1 MAKKRSTVITR
12 SDPRH
17 QPARVARLPEVPET
31 RKTIDDYN
39 ATGLSLR
46 AHPLQFLRPRL
57 EQRGVTPA
65 IALRSEDAMPHGSSI
80 AVAGLVLCRQRPA
93 TASGVV
99 FITLEDES
107 GIASLIV
114 RPKVFERFR
123 AVARLSAIL
132 LASGRV
138 ERKGEVVHVQV
149 DRMEALDREL
159 AGMAAQSRDFH

>member
-1 MAKKRSTVITR
+1 
-12 SDPRH
+12 
-17 QPARVARLPEVPET
+17 VPET

-57 EQRGVTPA
+57 EQRGVSPA
-65 IALRSEDAMPHGSSI
+65 ISLRSEDAMPHGSSI

-107 GIASLIV
+107 GIANLIV

-149 DRMEALDREL
+149 NGLESLDHHL
-159 AGMAAQSRDFH
+159 AGLAAQLRDFH